1 MLAWRHRTGIARC
14 PTLHDPGA
22 RQLLALDCVA
32 AMTYMALLLVLR
44 RAPTPDPPPVGSP
57 GWAAD
62 ALVVAMGAPL
72 AVRRLA
78 PLPVLAA
85 VLTASVVALPLGVLR
100 DPFLATAFALY
111 PVALTRA
118 RQAWI
123 PVAAATALLV
133 TGAIGTTPVTPY
145 WWWSGPGLIVIGW
158 LLIAGSWMLGSAVR
172 EQRAFAARV
181 AEQLADHAVTTERLR
196 IARELHDVVAHSIG
210 IIAVKAAVANRVAKT
225 RPGEAGDALRQ
236 IETSSRAALAEMRQM
251 LSVLRSPDP
260 QEQATELAPT
270 PGPADLP
277 ALVDTAATAGLYV
290 KLEMRGDERVS
301 EALGLTIYRIVQEA
315 LTNAAKHAARA
326 TAPERDAAP
335 DPPAQSRPTRCR
347 VQVDATGDEATI
359 DVTNDGPRVPPARS
373 GGGHGLIGM
382 RERVALYGG
391 TLAAGPRP
399 DGGFQVTARIPID
412 PSPGRGDGAAR

>member
-1 MLAWRHRTGIARC
+1 MRGLRE
-14 PTLHDPGA
+14 PGA

-32 AMTYMALLLVLR
+32 AAAYVALLLVEPHGR
-44 RAPTPDPPPVGSP
+44 VT
-57 GWAAD
+57 D
-62 ALVVAMGAPL
+62 ALVVAIGAPL

-133 TGAIGTTPVTPY
+133 TGAVGTTPVTPY
-145 WWWSGPGLIVIGW
+145 WWLGGPGLIVIGW
-158 LLIAGSWMLGSAVR
+158 LLIAGSWMLGGAVR
-172 EQRAFAARV
+172 EQRASAAR
-181 AEQLADHAVTTERLR
+181 AAAQLADHAVTTERLR

-210 IIAVKAAVANRVAKT
+210 IIAVKAAVANHVVKT
-225 RPGEAGDALRQ
+225 RPGEAGEALQ
-236 IETSSRAALAEMRQM
+236 LIETTSRAALAEMRQM
-251 LSVLRSPDP
+251 LGVLRSPSP
-260 QEQATELAPT
+260 QEQATDLTPI

-277 ALVDTAATAGLYV
+277 ALVDTAAAAGV
-290 KLEMRGDERVS
+290 HVELEVRGDDRVS
-301 EALGLTIYRIVQEA
+301 ETLGLTIYRIVQEA
-315 LTNAAKHAARA
+315 LTNVAKHAARG
-326 TAPERDAAP
+326 R
-335 DPPAQSRPTRCR
+335 RTRCR
-347 VQVDATGDEATI
+347 VLVDATGDEVTI
-359 DVTNDGPRVPPARS
+359 DVTDDGPPVPPAPS

-391 TLAAGPRP
+391 TLAAGPHP
-399 DGGFQVTARIPID
+399 EGGFRVTARIPVD
-412 PSPGRGDGAAR
+412 PSPAREPAAR